1 MSGKQRRQESG
12 ASQEKKK
19 KTGRQKVKVGKELAN
34 DFLCKS

>member
-12 ASQEKKK
+12 ASQEKK